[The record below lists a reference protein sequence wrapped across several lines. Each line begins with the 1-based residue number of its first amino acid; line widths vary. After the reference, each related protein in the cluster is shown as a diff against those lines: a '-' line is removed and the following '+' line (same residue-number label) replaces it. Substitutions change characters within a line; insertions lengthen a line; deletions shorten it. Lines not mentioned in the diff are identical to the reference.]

1 MLIDRNDANKVLQS
15 MMKIMEEIFTGTIM
29 RFMGSGEPVSNA
41 DPTGNEGRD
50 HVIQQEIKTVLTP
63 TAHVVQQE
71 LGTGN
76 SRPDK

>member
-29 RFMGSGEPVSNA
+29 RLMGLGEPGSNVEQ
-41 DPTGNEGRD
+41 TGNEGRG

-63 TAHVVQQE
+63 PAHVW
-71 LGTGN
+71 LNGN
-76 SRPDK
+76 